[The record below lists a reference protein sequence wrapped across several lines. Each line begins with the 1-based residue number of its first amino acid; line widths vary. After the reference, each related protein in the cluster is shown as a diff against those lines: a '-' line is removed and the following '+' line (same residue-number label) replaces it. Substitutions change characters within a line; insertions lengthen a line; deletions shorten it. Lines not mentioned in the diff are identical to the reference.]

1 MCTRVAAPPER
12 WTVDGYPAAF
22 RVHHRPSLLS
32 ALFHPPFHPTRSHA
46 PLPDLPDLPDLPVPS
61 CPTPPRPAPPCS
73 VLPRPAPLYSNRTLS
88 FRWNYYFG
96 EFEPFGYHLVNVLL
110 HCCVAVVVAQ
120 ACAVVFR
127 G

>member
-1 MCTRVAAPPER
+1 MCTRVPDPLS
-12 WTVDGYPAAF
+12 GG
-22 RVHHRPSLLS
+22 PSTGTQQLS
-32 ALFHPPFHPTRSHA
+32 AFTIDRRYSPHSFTPVSCHASRRVPTRSHA
-46 PLPDLPDLPDLPVPS
+46 PHPDLLAPS
-61 CPTPPRPAPPCS
+61 YP
-73 VLPRPAPLYSNRTLS
+73 VLPRPVPCYLRTLS